1 VKARIETEEKMEKPT
16 NIWDGI
22 LFADGLHCVTSKV
35 PMAASLSLFLISIQS
50 SLLSSFVI
58 VSDLFPVVFNS
69 ESINLIGS

>member
-50 SLLSSFVI
+50 LFLI
-58 VSDLFPVVFNS
+58 LTLISDFD
-69 ESINLIGS
+69 SISIRDFDF